1 MLTFIIRQFCYSLTI
16 IFGVMTVTFAVV
28 RVLPGDPARLMLG
41 QRADLQSV
49 ESLRKQWKLDE
60 PIYVQYADFML
71 RAVQGDLGRS
81 FSFNRPVLE
90 TILEKIPATA
100 ILSISAM
107 ALATLIGVIIGVMS
121 AWKPYTLFD
130 NTAMVIA
137 LLGIS
142 APVFV
147 TGLLLAL
154 VFGLWLKILP
164 LSGYMFRNDSLA
176 IEYLIMPMIALAARP
191 LSIIARITRSSMLDV
206 LSQDYIRTSRAKGLT
221 QAKTIFKHALRN
233 ALNPVVTTISAWLA
247 STLAGT
253 LFIEYI
259 FYWPGLGQLSFES
272 VRQLDFPI
280 IQGTVLL
287 SAVIFVLVNFFVDI
301 IYSLLDPK
309 VRLS

>member
-1 MLTFIIRQFCYSLTI
+1 
-16 IFGVMTVTFAVV
+16 MTVTFAVV